1 MKHEHSHRK
10 RSNITL
16 GSLAEHLGGTLEG
29 GSPDVLVSGIAPIT
43 EALEGMVTFLTDAKK
58 VAEHR
63 EELKSSRAVAVIAAE
78 AAGTLPLPV
87 IRVPH
92 AYAGLVKALHLFDPS
107 HRPRPGIHPTAFV
120 HEEARVHA
128 TASVGPL
135 AVVDVGAVVGART
148 RIDAQVHLGPNVR
161 VGEDCHLHP
170 HVVVRERC
178 VVGNRCI
185 LQAGCVVG
193 SDGFGYA
200 RTPEGQIKIPH
211 IGIVH
216 IDDDVELGAN
226 VTIDRGT
233 MGKTSIGAGTKID
246 NLVHVAHNCVIGRQ
260 CTIVAQ
266 VGLSG
271 STTLEDQVTLAGQ
284 VGTVGHVRVGAG
296 TTVAARGVVTQDVE
310 PKSFVSGF
318 PLKPHQEE
326 RRIMVAVR
334 KLPELVRLMNRLK
347 KLHPEL
353 SEEEKS

>member
-1 MKHEHSHRK
+1 MKQAHARAKPHMM
-10 RSNITL
+10 TL
-16 GSLAEHLGGTLEG
+16 GALAEHLGGRLEG
-29 GSPDVLVSGIAPIT
+29 GNPDLSISGIAPIT

-63 EELKSSRAVAVIAAE
+63 EELSASKAVAVIAAE
-78 AAGTLPLPV
+78 AAGPLPLPV

-92 AYAGLVKALHLFDPS
+92 AYAGLVKALQLFDPS
-107 HRPRPGIHPTAFV
+107 RQPLPGLHPTSFV
-120 HEEARVHA
+120 HEDAQVHP

-135 AVVDVGAVVGART
+135 AVIEAGAVVGAKT
-148 RIDAQVHLGPNVR
+148 RIDAQVNLGPNVR
-161 VGEDCHLHP
+161 VGERCHLHAR
-170 HVVVRERC
+170 VVVRERC
-178 VVGNRCI
+178 IIGDRCI

-211 IGIVH
+211 IGIVQV
-216 IDDDVELGAN
+216 DDDVELGAN

-233 MGKTSIGAGTKID
+233 MGVTHIGAGTKID

-271 STTLEDQVTLAGQ
+271 STILEDQVTLAGQ

-310 PKSFVSGF
+310 PQSFVSGF

-326 RRIMVAVR
+326 RRIMVALR
-334 KLPELVRLMNRLK
+334 RLPELVRLMNKLK
-347 KLHPEL
+347 KQHPEL